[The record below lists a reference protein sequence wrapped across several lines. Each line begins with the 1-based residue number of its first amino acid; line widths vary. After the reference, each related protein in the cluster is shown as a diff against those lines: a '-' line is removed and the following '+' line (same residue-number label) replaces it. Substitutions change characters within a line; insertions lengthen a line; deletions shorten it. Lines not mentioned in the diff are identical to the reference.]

1 MLLRFK
7 STKNMIIDKVKIY
20 NKQNNIRLRLKAVF
34 FDMDGIIFNSM
45 PYHAQAWVYALN
57 SVGVP
62 FTPYDVYMNEGRTGA
77 ATVNLA
83 FMDTF
88 DREATEEEIQQI
100 YKLKSDKFDEIN
112 IIKAVEGIGELLKK
126 VKAQGLHIYVVT
138 GSSQSSLLNS
148 LEKYFPGIFH
158 KDNIISAH
166 DVKFGKP
173 HPEPYLKALEKSKL
187 QPSEAIVIENAPMG
201 VESAVAAGIFTI
213 AINTGILEEF
223 ILDKSGANVVYPN
236 MAAFERRWN
245 ELYEYVR

>member
-1 MLLRFK
+1 
-7 STKNMIIDKVKIY
+7 MIIDKVKIY
-20 NKQNNIRLRLKAVF
+20 NKQNNTRLRLKAVF

-77 ATVNLA
+77 ATVNSA

-100 YKLKSDKFDEIN
+100 YKIKSDKFDEIN
-112 IIKAVEGIGELLKK
+112 IIKAVEGVGELLKK
-126 VKAQGLHIYVVT
+126 VKAAGLHIYVVT
-138 GSSQSSLLNS
+138 GSGQSSLLNS
-148 LEKYFPGIFH
+148 LEQYFPGIFQ
-158 KDNIISAH
+158 KDNIISAN

-201 VESAVAAGIFTI
+201 VESAAAAGIFTI
-213 AINTGILEEF
+213 AVNTGILEEF
-223 ILDKSGANVVYPN
+223 ILEGSGANAVYSD
-236 MAAFERRWN
+236 MASLEHRWS
-245 ELYEYVR
+245 ELYEFVR

>member
-1 MLLRFK
+1 
-7 STKNMIIDKVKIY
+7 MIIDKVKIY
-20 NKQNNIRLRLKAVF
+20 NKQNNIRLQLKAVF
-34 FDMDGIIFNSM
+34 FDMDGILFDSM

-77 ATVNLA
+77 ATINSS
-83 FMDTF
+83 FMDIF
-88 DREATEEEIQQI
+88 DREATEEEKQQI
-100 YKLKSDKFDEIN
+100 YKIKSDKFDEIN
-112 IIKAVEGIGELLKK
+112 IVKTVEGVGELLKK
-126 VKAQGLHIYVVT
+126 VKAAGLHIYVVT
-138 GSSQSSLLNS
+138 GSGQNSLLNS

-223 ILDKSGANVVYPN
+223 ILEQSGASVVYPD
-236 MAAFERRWN
+236 MAALDRRWD
-245 ELYEYVR
+245 ELYEFVR